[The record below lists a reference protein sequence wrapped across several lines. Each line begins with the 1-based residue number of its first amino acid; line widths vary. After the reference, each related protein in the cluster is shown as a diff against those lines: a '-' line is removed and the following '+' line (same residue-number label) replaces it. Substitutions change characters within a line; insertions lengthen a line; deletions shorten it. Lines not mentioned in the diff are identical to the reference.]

1 MVRQAGVRH
10 EPEVHAPV
18 GRVAVEGRLGRA
30 ARRRRTSGGGVDEVA
45 APLHREVEVV
55 VAEAAVAVVLLAAV
69 LLGDDVGDL
78 LREPE
83 GLAAGRDADRG
94 GQPHVRVVAAVVG
107 PAVAGLVARG
117 DRDPDLAVGP
127 DAGVEVV
134 DVPELHD
141 VVLEL
146 EALREDPLQ
155 VRLVGPVEERRP
167 PRVGV
172 RQGDDV
178 VVVERVGD
186 RLGDD
191 VAGVAVER
199 QRRRVA
205 RLDPRGAPDRQ
216 LSHPDASLD
225 EVSTAGPRRRPG
237 ARLGIV
243 GARAS
248 RRSLTH
254 HAMSGLVRGR
264 NRATAPGPPPSE
276 GR

>member
-1 MVRQAGVRH
+1 MVRRLGVRD

-18 GRVAVEGRLGRA
+18 GRVAVEGRLGRELA
-30 ARRRRTSGGGVDEVA
+30 VVVLAGGGVDEVA

-83 GLAAGRDADRG
+83 GLAAGGDADRG

-107 PAVAGLVARG
+107 LAVAGLVARR
-117 DRDPDLAVGP
+117 DRDADLAVGADP
-127 DAGVEVV
+127 RVEVV
-134 DVPELHD
+134 HVPELDD

-146 EALREDPLQ
+146 EALREDRLQ
-155 VRLVGPVEERRP
+155 VGLVGPVEERRP

-172 RQGDDV
+172 RQRDDV

-191 VAGVAVER
+191 VPGVAIER

-205 RLDPRGAPDRQ
+205 RLDPWGAPDRQ

-225 EVSTAGPRRRPG
+225 EVSTAARVELPRP
-237 ARLGIV
+237 AWV
-243 GARAS
+243 S
-248 RRSLTH
+248 W
-254 HAMSGLVRGR
+254 
-264 NRATAPGPPPSE
+264 APGRVGGALREP
-276 GR
+276 RYVRAR